1 MVPEPYPLPFS
12 LKSDWN
18 IFRPKELNDLLALK
32 LAPNVTTSLLERISE
47 LHMSHSGLKTSLA
60 ELKYLETASKLPLYG
75 LHQFHVKDGEE
86 THIILSVYSGGIMVF
101 EKGTLIKT
109 WPGLSGR
116 DPVRRRNSQNQN
128 FDQVK
133 GIMLNR
139 IAWPSILELSYK
151 RSIFYVQVR
160 AGTVSNSIS
169 KIGFLCPTSG
179 TAKRIWRI
187 SMEHHHFFRKEVS
200 KPEGGSKLILKSRT
214 QAELITELDQ
224 NISRV
229 SDQ

>member
-1 MVPEPYPLPFS
+1 MTLFKLIDDILETSPPYPEQS
-12 LKSDWN
+12 VRVQTN
-18 IFRPKELNDLLALK
+18 
-32 LAPNVTTSLLERISE
+32 
-47 LHMSHSGLKTSLA
+47 
-60 ELKYLETASKLPLYG
+60 LY
-75 LHQFHVKDGEE
+75 Q
-86 THIILSVYSGGIMVF
+86 S
-101 EKGTLIKT
+101 
-109 WPGLSGR
+109 
-116 DPVRRRNSQNQN
+116 
-128 FDQVK
+128 K

-200 KPEGGSKLILKSRT
+200 KPEGGSKLLLKSRT
-214 QAELITELDQ
+214 QAELLTELDQ

-229 SDQ
+229 SGKLLWKGEWP

>member
-1 MVPEPYPLPFS
+1 MRIGPDG
-12 LKSDWN
+12 KSGSPN
-18 IFRPKELNDLLALK
+18 EL
-32 LAPNVTTSLLERISE
+32 
-47 LHMSHSGLKTSLA
+47 
-60 ELKYLETASKLPLYG
+60 SKP
-75 LHQFHVKDGEE
+75 
-86 THIILSVYSGGIMVF
+86 
-101 EKGTLIKT
+101 
-109 WPGLSGR
+109 
-116 DPVRRRNSQNQN
+116 N
-128 FDQVK
+128 FDKISIKSK

-229 SDQ
+229 SDHLMNDHVVNR

>member
-1 MVPEPYPLPFS
+1 MGFY
-12 LKSDWN
+12 
-18 IFRPKELNDLLALK
+18 
-32 LAPNVTTSLLERISE
+32 RIE
-47 LHMSHSGLKTSLA
+47 
-60 ELKYLETASKLPLYG
+60 
-75 LHQFHVKDGEE
+75 
-86 THIILSVYSGGIMVF
+86 
-101 EKGTLIKT
+101 
-109 WPGLSGR
+109 
-116 DPVRRRNSQNQN
+116 
-128 FDQVK
+128 

-200 KPEGGSKLILKSRT
+200 KPEGGSKLLLKSRT

-229 SDQ
+229 SAGKITGFGVLPKPITNHSAEYLAVDIGFTDEGENDKIVKI

>member
-1 MVPEPYPLPFS
+1 
-12 LKSDWN
+12 
-18 IFRPKELNDLLALK
+18 
-32 LAPNVTTSLLERISE
+32 
-47 LHMSHSGLKTSLA
+47 
-60 ELKYLETASKLPLYG
+60 
-75 LHQFHVKDGEE
+75 
-86 THIILSVYSGGIMVF
+86 
-101 EKGTLIKT
+101 
-109 WPGLSGR
+109 
-116 DPVRRRNSQNQN
+116 
-128 FDQVK
+128 
-133 GIMLNR
+133 MLNR

-200 KPEGGSKLILKSRT
+200 KPEGGSKLLLKSRT

-224 NISRV
+224 HISRV
-229 SDQ
+229 SDYNRLTGKITGFGVLPKPITDHSAEYLAVDIGFTDEGENDKIVKI